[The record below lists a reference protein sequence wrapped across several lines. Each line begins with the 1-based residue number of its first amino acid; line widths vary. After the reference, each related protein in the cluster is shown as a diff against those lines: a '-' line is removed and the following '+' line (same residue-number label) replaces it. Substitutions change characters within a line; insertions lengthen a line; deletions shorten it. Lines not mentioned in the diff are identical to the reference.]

1 MEARKHRAENHRQRR
16 LGSSPRQDNSC
27 TAKRGMQGLLNSAG
41 KGGGGG
47 VGGDNANDGRFEM
60 QIASRVYSGRDP
72 FTFLLPLSLSATNC
86 SHRLSK
92 VAIFAQCVEVTA
104 TSKGQQRGG
113 GCCNCLPHCVMACFA
128 CSARACAGGG
138 RQQRL
143 A

>member
-1 MEARKHRAENHRQRR
+1 
-16 LGSSPRQDNSC
+16 
-27 TAKRGMQGLLNSAG
+27 MQGLLNSAG

-72 FTFLLPLSLSATNC
+72 CTFLLPLSLSATNC

-104 TSKGQQRGG
+104 TSKGQQQGG
-113 GCCNCLPHCVMACFA
+113 GGEAETASHTALWLVLPVLLVHVQEEEGNSGLHKCKNPVEPTTF
-128 CSARACAGGG
+128 
-138 RQQRL
+138 
-143 A
+143 